1 MASPQN
7 ETRRA
12 WGAAELLELSC
23 GEADTQD
30 LKPNR
35 AALQARN
42 RMRRQRHER
51 HLWRLGEQPLFYFLA
66 EVEAGAEI
74 ATHLER
80 YAEIDPNFV
89 RSLGGDRFAPKVHAI
104 EWGGR

>member
-1 MASPQN
+1 MRPQN

-12 WGAAELLELSC
+12 GGAAGPFGLSC
-23 GEADTQD
+23 GEADT
-30 LKPNR
+30 R
-35 AALQARN
+35 ELQGRN

-66 EVEAGAEI
+66 EVEADAEI

-89 RSLGGDRFAPKVHAI
+89 RSLGGDRFAPIVHAI